1 MRTGSGDQE
10 QQQQQPFLDWLLTF
24 GTLPGRMH
32 QTSTYGA
39 SKANASSVITI
50 CLIYEC
56 LQYECYVLLCSSKC
70 MSDLI
75 YIVMSVI
82 AKWFH
87 WWFMIS
93 LRPGSH
99 LGVLE
104 QCIHALRIAWMPKG
118 PKAQGSH
125 GLRCRPKSSEI
136 VRNRPKLGFLGFLA
150 NEEVPLASSVPWAA
164 DFGWLRYRVVNLLHA
179 CSHMFT
185 LSGSYMFIYVH
196 PV

>member
-1 MRTGSGDQE
+1 
-10 QQQQQPFLDWLLTF
+10 
-24 GTLPGRMH
+24 MH

-136 VRNRPKLGFLGFLA
+136 VRN
-150 NEEVPLASSVPWAA
+150 LASLASWPTKRCLLLLRCLGLRTSD
-164 DFGWLRYRVVNLLHA
+164 DFGIALSIYFTHVHT
-179 CSHMFT
+179 CSHY
-185 LSGSYMFIYVH
+185 LVHICSYMFMLFSYIHSSPDLLQALSHFKSYFQQ
-196 PV
+196 